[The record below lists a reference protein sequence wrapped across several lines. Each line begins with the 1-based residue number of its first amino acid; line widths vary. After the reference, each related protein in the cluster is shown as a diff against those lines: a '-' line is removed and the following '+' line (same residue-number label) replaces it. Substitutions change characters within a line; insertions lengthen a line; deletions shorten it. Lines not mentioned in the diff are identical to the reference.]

1 MEIGMVLKMSMNLCN
16 GFGTFYGPG
25 FGLGLIIKK
34 IIYYEINVFFLFK
47 NGLWQKSRS
56 EVNNF

>member
-1 MEIGMVLKMSMNLCN
+1 MVLKMSMNLCN